1 MTIWGQIGAAALS
14 VFIFANYGFLLMG
27 SMARIR
33 ARVQG
38 RIGQPVYQP
47 YIDVIKNNARRTAI
61 HHGVMFYLGPV
72 FRLAGGLGTFL
83 FIPAVLGTQLFAN
96 FSFSGDLLL
105 VMYFIFFG
113 QLGMALG
120 AGQSGHPYSPIGVS
134 RGLAQMTA
142 FEMPFI
148 LAVLALAMKH
158 DTLSITAI
166 VQAQQGGIGNWTMIT
181 NPLAVVAAVIAF
193 LGMSMHNPFSI
204 VIAPQEIPIGPPT
217 EYQSNMLGMLITN
230 RAIFNAAKL
239 VLYVNLFFG
248 GASATSGLFY
258 SLFALVIPAVPVW
271 LGVLCGVLT
280 MVVKTFIL
288 YFVNVFVGVSYPRFR
303 TEQSIRFFLLVPT
316 VIGLAGLLL
325 ARF

>member
-1 MTIWGQIGAAALS
+1 MTLWGQIGAAALS
-14 VFIFANYGFLLMG
+14 IFIFTNFGFLLMG
-27 SMARIR
+27 SMAQIR

-61 HHGVMFYLGPV
+61 YHGVMFYLGSV

-83 FIPAVLGTQLFAN
+83 FIPVVLGSPLFAN
-96 FSFSGDLLL
+96 FSFSGDVFL

-142 FEMPFI
+142 FELPFS
-148 LAVLALAMKH
+148 LAVIALALKH
-158 DTLSITAI
+158 HSLSITTI
-166 VQAQQGGIGNWTMIT
+166 VQAQQGGIANWTMVT
-181 NPLAVVAAVIAF
+181 NPLAVIAAVIAF
-193 LGMSMHNPFSI
+193 LGMSMHNPFSV

-217 EYQSNMLGMLITN
+217 EYQSSLLGMLQTN

-248 GASATSGLFY
+248 GASAADGIIY
-258 SLFALVIPAVPVW
+258 SLFDALLPMVPVW
-271 LGVLCGVLT
+271 LGVISGVIT
-280 MVVKTFIL
+280 MMVKSFLL
-288 YFVNVFVGVSYPRFR
+288 YFVTVFVGVSFPRFR
-303 TEQSIRFFLLVPT
+303 TEQSIRYFLLVPT
-316 VIGLAGLLL
+316 LIGLAGLIL
-325 ARF
+325 ARI

>member
-1 MTIWGQIGAAALS
+1 MSIWGQIGAAALS
-14 VFIFANYGFLLMG
+14 VFIFSNYGFLLMG
-27 SMARIR
+27 TMARIR

-47 YIDVIKNNARRTAI
+47 YIDIIKNNARRTAI

-83 FIPAVLGTQLFAN
+83 FIPAVLGSVLFAN

-142 FEMPFI
+142 FEVPFI

-166 VQAQQGGIGNWTMIT
+166 VQAQQGGIANWTLVT
-181 NPLAVVAAVIAF
+181 NPLAVIAAIIAF
-193 LGMSMHNPFSI
+193 LGMSMHNPFSV

-248 GASATSGLFY
+248 GASAAGG
-258 SLFALVIPAVPVW
+258 VIYGIFDLILPAVPVW
-271 LGVLCGVLT
+271 LGVLSGVLT
-280 MVVKTFIL
+280 MVVKTFLL

-303 TEQSIRFFLLVPT
+303 TEQSIRFFLLFPT
-316 VIGLAGLLL
+316 LIGLAGLIV